1 MGARHVATKSKTKEP
16 IMTAYPTLKMLIG
29 GEWVTDGGADE
40 FGGTMPVINPA
51 NETVIAQCPKASK
64 QQLDAALAAADEAFV
79 RWSATPG
86 IERYRVL
93 RRAADLLRER
103 APDIARIITLEMGKP
118 HAQALGETTSAAD
131 LIDFLGEEAKRK
143 GGRLVPVR
151 SPDLLEQRVTQVPV
165 GPAILLTPW
174 NFPINLPAKK
184 LAGALAAGCSCI
196 LKPAETTPGSAQMLV
211 ECFTDAGLPKGV
223 INLVYGDPA
232 MISEHLIASPITRKV
247 SFTGSTAVG
256 KKLGALAAQGMKRF
270 TPELGGHAPV
280 VIGES
285 ADFERTVAACVATKF
300 RNAGQVCVSPTRF
313 LVARGI
319 YDRFVSEF
327 AARSQMLKIG
337 DASADDA
344 VTMGPLAHAGR
355 VAAMQELVS
364 SLGGDAGEVVAG
376 GSAIEGAGHFFQP
389 TVVAAPSPGSR
400 LMTQEPF
407 GPIAGIVPY
416 DDIADAVAIAN
427 SLRYGLAAY
436 AFTSSLDES
445 HYLGSALRAGMVAIN
460 HFAVGS
466 PETPFGGVGDS
477 GFGSE
482 SGEEGYLGYT
492 ETKLVTVAKAAP

>member
-1 MGARHVATKSKTKEP
+1 
-16 IMTAYPTLKMLIG
+16 MTAYPTVKMLIG
-29 GEWVTDGGADE
+29 DEWVSDGGA
-40 FGGTMPVINPA
+40 GMMSVSNPA
-51 NETVIAQCPKASK
+51 TEAVLGDAPKASTE
-64 QQLDAALAAADEAFV
+64 QLDAALAAAGEAFPQ
-79 RWSATPG
+79 WAATPA
-86 IERYRVL
+86 IERYRII
-93 RRAADLLRER
+93 RRAAELLRER
-103 APDIARIITLEMGKP
+103 APDIARIVTLEMGKP
-118 HAQALGETTSAAD
+118 HAQAVGETTSAAD
-131 LIDFLGEEAKRK
+131 LLDFLAEEAKRQ

-151 SPDLLEQRVTQVPV
+151 SANLLEQRVTKEPV
-165 GPAILLTPW
+165 GPAVLLTPW

-184 LAGALAAGCSCI
+184 LGGALAAGCSCI
-196 LKPAETTPGSAQMLV
+196 LKPAETTPASAQALV
-211 ECFTDAGLPKGV
+211 ECFIDAGLPKGV

-256 KKLGALAAQGMKRF
+256 KQLGALAAQGMKRF

-285 ADFERTVAACVATKF
+285 ADFERTVAACVGTKF

-319 YDRFVSEF
+319 YDSFVEEF
-327 AARSQMLKIG
+327 ARRSQELKIG
-337 DASADDA
+337 DASVDDSVA
-344 VTMGPLAHAGR
+344 VGPLAHAGR
-355 VAAMQELVS
+355 VAAMQDLVGAM
-364 SLGGDAGEVVAG
+364 GGAQGEVVAG
-376 GSAIEGAGHFFQP
+376 GKALEGPGHFFQP
-389 TVVAAPSPGSR
+389 TIVAAPGPESR

-407 GPIAGIVPY
+407 GPIAGIVAY
-416 DDIADAVAIAN
+416 DDITQAVEIAN

-436 AFTSSLDES
+436 AFTASLDES
-445 HYLGSALRAGMVAIN
+445 HYLGGALRAGMVAIN

-492 ETKLVTVAKAAP
+492 ETKLVTVAKSAP